1 MSKVEEFY
9 RALVKD
15 PDLEIKTGQ
24 SREQAARQE
33 AEYRA
38 RQYNNN
44 AEALSLAT
52 QPPESA
58 INSLLDHVQVNK
70 SYKDTALLK
79 FSNLKDRVNSL
90 LGRGKDSEPDKHFI
104 TKFQDVVMAA
114 EKDAEKDNTDRDAEY
129 HSQYE
134 KLNQSVKDEMTTLR
148 TGNDRLKEILEDPE
162 YKAYSQMQARLIALA
177 TDNGKKSS
185 YTSEELNEAIKKLT
199 PEEKKIKK
207 KADNWKDPLKPSF
220 LDKFEWGK
228 DLISEN
234 RSRAN
239 EFKTK
244 GPRQLVSEFDSRLK
258 IQKNILDNV
267 ASLRHRLAKA
277 GPIKRHQKTLE
288 AAEAKKIEAVQNDKS
303 VAEADEKVM
312 NDFNEAINESATEKV
327 DNSIK
332 DNKSK
337 KPNEE
342 DSKPTESEKLEAQ
355 EQRIQDLKNH
365 RDELESALS
374 NHEANK
380 PAKMGG
386 EDTGEVDEDGFPIV
400 TDEESDDAYE
410 ARPDVK
416 AWKTRMDDL
425 ESIFNETSK
434 RLDNEQKGNDTPG
447 VDDSLQLDKPTPQ
460 EAGAEAGIEVADF
473 GNQVLDNY
481 DGGSEKLQEDIN
493 AAKGLY
499 RDDNKQFTVEGDPSG
514 PFYNKEENRPMNRA
528 EVGTV
533 LGEDVEPDKESGG
546 KLGRGD
552 IQASTLKAIT
562 EEYEKRFGEPF
573 PLDSEGRKLSKKSE
587 TYQALARA
595 GVFYHDNKPIKDK
608 DGNDVPV
615 GEGTEFHK
623 QQSKFNKDRF
633 VPNKKDPTV
642 TNDKTNASIDDIY
655 DQIKMVAEN
664 PEMFTKTMSKDE
676 IDQTALQALNDYKE
690 NPTPENKSK
699 LQAILTRRNIDTG
712 VETNINQTIERIDQE
727 NQKTTSESEQTEDG
741 KTPEQS
747 SSKPRP
753 TPHYTVKRHLGD
765 QYQELLDNGKLHN
778 EDGTAKSI
786 KQVKQDFPKEEEP
799 VVEDTTSVESE
810 GTTAMDDIK
819 AYMSEQGYKK
829 KDIDGM
835 EEAGLFHFGDDTSEP
850 PLRPENIEE
859 MHNKGEFNKY
869 FEDNQITPQGKAA
882 EVKPKAKPKTGKK
895 AKTKPENK
903 PVPDDVKAYMT
914 AQGHDEAQI
923 NEMEEKGLFHPD
935 GDRTSTP
942 HTLEDIT
949 ERYDNQDTFNE
960 YKEQTAGSDTESEA
974 DPQVD
979 PTVQEQLDKADEA
992 DLIQHAYEKEFG
1004 LEEGEE
1010 DDFYKLEDYKKDF
1023 MEEHSKK
1030 SLSQVNKKLAQI
1042 NKSKREFTA
1051 KQEQAK
1057 TAEPK
1062 QSPEEKAEAKQ
1073 KQQAADTSPV
1083 PHNELMKTDKSQ
1095 KTAEMHAIA
1104 IQNHLEKHGDTMSP
1118 KSRANLEHAQSENNK
1133 QLHPATRSHM
1143 KREMKRLGDKY
1154 ADDDHVK
1161 DLMQQNEKDQHETH
1175 MAHSEDPAHQSH
1187 RDEIGSKSK
1196 ANEYIT
1202 SVEPR
1207 TEPKPDSQTPWK
1219 DKPGTSEN
1227 PYVYGHHTVDS
1238 DNEGKIDKKTH
1249 PLTTATR
1256 SSSKL
1261 KEATKHLDGEKA
1273 YAARRKLEGRLV
1285 HQDGMEDGQ
1294 GPPDPEVARRKIAE
1308 GYVWH
1313 EETRHWI
1320 LKETLEEEHGG
1331 MSGFSGSMMNGHAK
1345 NAAGKNIFEN
1355 EHGEAGSGVFHLSGG
1370 NTHKLGQGL
1379 AGKALQNH
1387 YTKNGQLAAHTASG
1401 NNSTKINNTKE
1412 GMTKAGLGSKL
1423 PKAPTPQGFMEGLKS
1438 GYQGDKGSFGGGA
1451 SPYTARFKSDFSSAK
1466 SALSSFTSRFGG
1478 GGGGDVEKSYLAS
1491 PEVLHQSR
1499 VDLLKRLDKVV

>member
-52 QPPESA
+52 KPPESA

-79 FSNLKDRVNSL
+79 FVGKLFGGKKDEPK
-90 LGRGKDSEPDKHFI
+90 KDPISRMYDTVK
-104 TKFQDVVMAA
+104 AA
-114 EKDAEKDNTDRDAEY
+114 MEDTEKDDTTRDAEY
-129 HSQYE
+129 YKHYE
-134 KLNQSVKDEMTTLR
+134 DIQKAVTGYQRILQRSKDR
-148 TGNDRLKEILEDPE
+148 KAEILEHPE
-162 YKAYSQMQARLIALA
+162 FKAYNNMSKRLFALA
-177 TDNGKKSS
+177 TDNGNRPFNTETVKD
-185 YTSEELNEAIKKLT
+185 AIKKLT
-199 PEEKKIKK
+199 PEEKKIREKDANWGNVLKK
-207 KADNWKDPLKPSF
+207 DSF
-220 LDKFEWGK
+220 LDNFEWGK
-228 DLISEN
+228 GANKRDTMSN
-234 RSRAN
+234 TGRAAAMN
-239 EFKTK
+239 PLE
-244 GPRQLVSEFDSRLK
+244 LVRHFD
-258 IQKNILDNV
+258 KNIDLTQNKLSHV
-267 ASLRHRLAKA
+267 ATLRRDLSKT
-277 GPIKRHQKTLE
+277 GPIKRHLKTLE
-288 AAEAKKIEAVQNDKS
+288 AAKAAQVEEDQNDKS
-303 VAEADEKVM
+303 VDEADKKSLENFNKVT
-312 NDFNEAINESATEKV
+312 NESPTKKV
-327 DNSIK
+327 NNSTK
-332 DNKSK
+332 QNKSTK
-337 KPNEE
+337 SDEE
-342 DSKPTESEKLEAQ
+342 GPTVSENLEAREKRQ
-355 EQRIQDLKNH
+355 QDLVNH
-365 RDELESALS
+365 RDVVSDAIDQHVSNRPERMTTQPEIDES
-374 NHEANK
+374 K
-380 PAKMGG
+380 
-386 EDTGEVDEDGFPIV
+386 VDKDGLPIIP
-400 TDEESDDAYE
+400 DEEEESDEAYN
-410 ARPDVK
+410 ARPDVQ
-416 AWKTRMDDL
+416 AWQTRMDEL
-425 ESIFNETSK
+425 EKTYDETSK
-434 RLDNEQKGNDTPG
+434 RLKDEQEGNVTPG
-447 VDDSLQLDKPTPQ
+447 VNDSLQIDKPTPQ

-481 DGGSEKLQEDIN
+481 DGGVGQLQADIN

-499 RDDNKQFTVEGDPSG
+499 KDDKGQFTVEGDPSG
-514 PFYNKEENRPMNRA
+514 PFYNKDENRPMNRA

-573 PLDSEGRKLSKKSE
+573 PLDSEGRKLSKNSE
-587 TYQALARA
+587 TYQALTRA
-595 GVFYHDNKPIKDK
+595 GVFHHDNKPIKDK
-608 DGNDVPV
+608 NGNDVPV

-699 LQAILTRRNIDTG
+699 LQAILTRRNTDTG
-712 VETNINQTIERIDQE
+712 VETNINQTIERIDQA
-727 NQKTTSESEQTEDG
+727 NKKTTPEPEQPKGGG
-741 KTPEQS
+741 KPEQS
-747 SSKPRP
+747 TNKKPKRD
-753 TPHYTVKRHLGD
+753 TPHYTVKRYLGD
-765 QYQELLDNGKLHN
+765 DRYQELLDNGELHN
-778 EDGTAKSI
+778 EDGKPKSI
-786 KQVKQDFPKEEEP
+786 RQVEEDFPKKDETP
-799 VVEDTTSVESE
+799 VESKPPTSV
-810 GTTAMDDIK
+810 MDEIK
-819 AYMSEQGYKK
+819 NYMAGQGYKK

-835 EEAGLFHFGDDTSEP
+835 EKAGLFHFGDDISEP

-859 MHNKGEFNKY
+859 MHNNGEFNEH
-869 FEDNQITPQGKAA
+869 FEENNITPQGEAA
-882 EVKPKAKPKTGKK
+882 KVKPKAKPKAGKK
-895 AKTKPENK
+895 AKAKPENK

-914 AQGHDEAQI
+914 AQGHDETQI

-974 DPQVD
+974 DPKVD

-1051 KQEQAK
+1051 KQEQADA
-1057 TAEPK
+1057 AEPK

-1083 PHNELMKTDKSQ
+1083 PHNELMKTDKGQ

-1104 IQNHLEKHGDTMSP
+1104 IQNHLDKHGDKMSP
-1118 KSRANLEHAQSENNK
+1118 KSKANLEHAQSENNK
-1133 QLHPATRSHM
+1133 QIHPATRSHM
-1143 KREMKRLGDKY
+1143 EREMKRLGDKY
-1154 ADDDHVK
+1154 ADDNHVK

-1187 RDEIGSKSK
+1187 RDEMGSKSK

-1202 SVEPR
+1202 SVEKR
-1207 TEPKPDSQTPWK
+1207 SDKEGEP
-1219 DKPGTSEN
+1219 EI
-1227 PYVYGHHTVDS
+1227 YGHHTVDS
-1238 DNEGKIDKKTH
+1238 DNDGKIDKKTH

-1256 SSSKL
+1256 DKNKL
-1261 KEATKHLDGEKA
+1261 KEATKHLDGEKG
-1273 YAARRKLEGRLV
+1273 YDARRKLEGKLV
-1285 HQDGMEDGQ
+1285 HEDSMEDGQ

-1387 YTKNGQLAAHTASG
+1387 YTTNGQLAAHTASG

-1412 GMTKAGLGSKL
+1412 GMTKAGLGSKI

-1451 SPYTARFKSDFSSAK
+1451 SPYTARFKSDLGSAK
-1466 SALSSFTSRFGG
+1466 SALGKFSAAVSSRVSSAQAGMQARAANLGQ
-1478 GGGGDVEKSYLAS
+1478 GGDVEKSYLAS
-1491 PEVLHQSR
+1491 PEVLHRSR
-1499 VDLLKRLDKVV
+1499 VDLLKRLDKIV